1 MIPIFFIMVMKMVM
15 GKKFQ
20 LLHVLVFVH
29 LPCSKPALHGLS
41 SRVEEDARINCIE
54 RERQALLK
62 FKNALIDD
70 YGLLSSWGS
79 EEDKKDCCK
88 WRGVGCN
95 NHTGHVTKL
104 NLHVSYTSYQ
114 VLRGKISP
122 SLLELH
128 HLRYLDLSGNHFV
141 DDHIPEFIGSLI
153 GLRYLSLAALYFSGP
168 IPHQFRNLS
177 SLQYLDL
184 SYSDLNVENFEWL
197 SHLSLLSHLDLTDI
211 DLSLAV
217 DWFQSINNLPL
228 LKVLNLAIC
237 RLPYITHP
245 SVSFNSSLSLS
256 IIDLSSNVLSTS
268 IYTWLFNFSSSLV
281 EVHLQSN
288 ELKGPIPDAFGNMI
302 SLKYLKIT
310 DNQLVGS
317 LPKSFANLSRLQSL
331 DLSNNNLTGL
341 IPDAFGGMTSLT
353 DLNLFRNQLEGGLPN
368 SFTDLRHLRFLELS
382 LNNLTEEIHEFLQK
396 LSGAEKSLQFLE
408 IVDNRLCGPLPDFT
422 KFSLLRELYL
432 EYNQLNG
439 SLPETFG
446 QQLPS
451 LVSLDLSGN
460 QITGSLPDLS
470 VIPSLEILRL
480 GNNRLNGTIHEGIG
494 QLSKLLFVD
503 ASFNSLKGIVSEAHF
518 SNLSSL
524 LHLDFSLNELIF
536 YFNSDWV
543 PPFQLQ
549 VIELSSCKLGPHFP
563 KWLRT
568 QNKFSIL
575 DISNVGILDI
585 VPSWFWDVS
594 PGLNFLN
601 LSHNNISGLLPDLS
615 LKFHDNP
622 GIDLS
627 SNLFTGPISLVPPN
641 ATYLNLSK
649 NKFLG
654 SLSFLCSISGVELN
668 YLDLSNNQLAG
679 ELPDCLGKF
688 EALSIL
694 SLAYNNLSG
703 AIPNSIGS
711 LSQIQTLHLRNN
723 NLSGELPSSLKS
735 CTELRIIDLGV
746 NRFTG
751 KLPAWIGTHLTNL
764 IVVSL
769 RSNEFNGSIPQHIC
783 HLNHIIILDL
793 SQNDLSGNIPHCF
806 NNFTA
811 LVQSNSSGATINFS
825 YVAHA
830 GFYIDGGYYVDNALV
845 QWKGQLFEYRNI
857 LGLLKIIDLSSNEL
871 TGRIPDQ
878 IASLSGLISL
888 NLSRNYLTGKIIPEI
903 GRMKMLESLD
913 LSANKLSDK
922 IPTSLA
928 LLNYLSLLNLSNNDL
943 AGKIPTSTQLQSFN
957 ASVFL
962 GNPKLCGLPLQN
974 KCPGEET
981 NVNIAPGKDG
991 KNIQE
996 EDGFIT
1002 FGFYVSMGLGFILGF
1017 WTVLGTMLLN
1027 SPSRHAYFKFLDH
1040 IKNWL
1045 CVTTALNMARL
1056 QRRLHR

>member
-1 MIPIFFIMVMKMVM
+1 MILIFFIMVMKMVM

-29 LPCSKPALHGLS
+29 LPYSKPALLGLS

-70 YGLLSSWGS
+70 YGLLSSWGVKKIKKIVANG
-79 EEDKKDCCK
+79 EEWDA
-88 WRGVGCN
+88 
-95 NHTGHVTKL
+95 TT
-104 NLHVSYTSYQ
+104 TQ
-114 VLRGKISP
+114 VMPPRLIFMYRT
-122 SLLELH
+122 LLI
-128 HLRYLDLSGNHFV
+128 SGNQFV

-168 IPHQFRNLS
+168 IPHQFRKLS

-184 SYSDLNVENFEWL
+184 SYSNLNVENFEWL

-228 LKVLNLAIC
+228 LKV
-237 RLPYITHP
+237 
-245 SVSFNSSLSLS
+245 SSLG
-256 IIDLSSNVLSTS
+256 
-268 IYTWLFNFSSSLV
+268 

-288 ELKGPIPDAFGNMI
+288 ELKGPIPDAFGSMI

-317 LPKSFANLSRLQSL
+317 LPKSFANLSGLQSL

-353 DLNLFRNQLEGGLPN
+353 DLNLLRNQLEGGLPN
-368 SFTDLRHLRFLELS
+368 SSTDLRHLRFLELS

-396 LSGAEKSLQFLE
+396 
-408 IVDNRLCGPLPDFT
+408 
-422 KFSLLRELYL
+422 ELYL
-432 EYNQLNG
+432 AYNQLNG

-470 VIPSLEILRL
+470 VFLSLQSLLL
-480 GNNRLNGTIHEGIG
+480 GNNQLNGTIHEGIR
-494 QLSKLLFVD
+494 QLSKLQFLD

-536 YFNSDWV
+536 YSNSDWV

-575 DISNVGILDI
+575 DISNVGISDI

-601 LSHNNISGLLPDLS
+601 LSHNKIFGLVPDLS

-627 SNLFTGPISLVPPN
+627 SNLFVGPISLVPPN
-641 ATYLNLSK
+641 ATYLDLSK

-679 ELPDCLGKF
+679 ELSDCLGKF
-688 EALSIL
+688 EAL
-694 SLAYNNLSG
+694 N
-703 AIPNSIGS
+703 
-711 LSQIQTLHLRNN
+711 
-723 NLSGELPSSLKS
+723 
-735 CTELRIIDLGV
+735 
-746 NRFTG
+746 
-751 KLPAWIGTHLTNL
+751 
-764 IVVSL
+764 
-769 RSNEFNGSIPQHIC
+769 
-783 HLNHIIILDL
+783 
-793 SQNDLSGNIPHCF
+793 
-806 NNFTA
+806 
-811 LVQSNSSGATINFS
+811 TI
-825 YVAHA
+825 
-830 GFYIDGGYYVDNALV
+830 
-845 QWKGQLFEYRNI
+845 
-857 LGLLKIIDLSSNEL
+857 GLLKIIDLSSNEL
-871 TGRIPDQ
+871 TGSIPDQ
-878 IASLSGLISL
+878 IASLAGLISL

-903 GRMKMLESLD
+903 GQMKMLESLD
-913 LSANKLSDK
+913 LSANKPSGE

-943 AGKIPTSTQLQSFN
+943 AGKIPTGTQLQSFN

-981 NVNIAPGKDG
+981 NVNIAPDKDK

-1002 FGFYVSMGLGFILGF
+1002 FGFFVSMGLGHVVELALALWSEVQLYGNFYCIIMSIQCP
-1017 WTVLGTMLLN
+1017 VL
-1027 SPSRHAYFKFLDH
+1027 
-1040 IKNWL
+1040 
-1045 CVTTALNMARL
+1045 
-1056 QRRLHR
+1056 